1 MGKDLLSAIA
11 IPELT
16 GKVVIVT
23 GGHTGLYVDSVGSN
37 NNHLLLFGFPL
48 VLAIERTGSS
58 SLVPLLTLSSA
69 SGFGTSIEL
78 ARHGARVYI
87 ASRSQT
93 RFEHARRDIIAECSE
108 REVDVRFLNLDLSS
122 MSSVRHAAEQFI
134 RQESRLHL
142 LVNNAGIMCVP
153 YDETRDGFEMQ
164 LAVNYIGHFLFT
176 SLLLPTLQQTAAE
189 AADKGSVRIVNVSSD
204 GHAKLAPKEGI
215 IFSDMNMKAFSV
227 WARYGHSKLANVL
240 HSRELA
246 KRYPDILALSVHP
259 GTVKTGLA
267 AGPISST
274 PLYRLIK
281 PLVELGAPGP
291 RKGAASIIFA
301 AVSPQLKLECHNGA
315 YLLPIGR
322 LSAPSKAGS
331 DAKMAEELW
340 EWTVNALSHVKVD
353 E

>member
-11 IPELT
+11 IPELA

-23 GGHTGLYVDSVGSN
+23 GGHTGL
-37 NNHLLLFGFPL
+37 
-48 VLAIERTGSS
+48 
-58 SLVPLLTLSSA
+58 
-69 SGFGTSIEL
+69 GFGTSIEL

-134 RQESRLHL
+134 R
-142 LVNNAGIMCVP
+142 
-153 YDETRDGFEMQ
+153 
-164 LAVNYIGHFLFT
+164 
-176 SLLLPTLQQTAAE
+176 LLLPTLQQTAAE

-246 KRYPDILALSVHP
+246 KRHPDILALSVHP

-291 RKGAASIIFA
+291 RKGAASILFA

>member
-23 GGHTGLYVDSVGSN
+23 GGHTGL
-37 NNHLLLFGFPL
+37 
-48 VLAIERTGSS
+48 
-58 SLVPLLTLSSA
+58 
-69 SGFGTSIEL
+69 GFGTSIEL

-134 RQESRLHL
+134 R
-142 LVNNAGIMCVP
+142 CVF
-153 YDETRDGFEMQ
+153 GFSVIDVFFNPTYSFIAQ
-164 LAVNYIGHFLFT
+164 SFAVLTTDTPDLVNYIGHFLFT

-291 RKGAASIIFA
+291 RKGAASILFA

>member
-16 GKVVIVT
+16 GKVVIVI
-23 GGHTGLYVDSVGSN
+23 GGHTGL
-37 NNHLLLFGFPL
+37 
-48 VLAIERTGSS
+48 
-58 SLVPLLTLSSA
+58 
-69 SGFGTSIEL
+69 GFGTSIEL

-142 LVNNAGIMCVP
+142 LVNNAGVVLSSL
-153 YDETRDGFEMQ
+153 Q
-164 LAVNYIGHFLFT
+164 LDYVCSVNYIGHFLFT

-291 RKGAASIIFA
+291 RKGAASILFA

>member
-1 MGKDLLSAIA
+1 MGKDLLSTIA

-23 GGHTGLYVDSVGSN
+23 GGHTGL
-37 NNHLLLFGFPL
+37 
-48 VLAIERTGSS
+48 
-58 SLVPLLTLSSA
+58 
-69 SGFGTSIEL
+69 GFGTSIEL

-93 RFEHARRDIIAECSE
+93 RFEHARRDIISECSE

-122 MSSVRHAAEQFI
+122 MSSVRQAAEQFV
-134 RQESRLHL
+134 RVLSSL
-142 LVNNAGIMCVP
+142 
-153 YDETRDGFEMQ
+153 Q
-164 LAVNYIGHFLFT
+164 LGYVNYIGHFLFT

-291 RKGAASIIFA
+291 RKGAASILFA

>member
-23 GGHTGLYVDSVGSN
+23 GGHTGL
-37 NNHLLLFGFPL
+37 
-48 VLAIERTGSS
+48 
-58 SLVPLLTLSSA
+58 
-69 SGFGTSIEL
+69 GFGTSIEL

-134 RQESRLHL
+134 R
-142 LVNNAGIMCVP
+142 
-153 YDETRDGFEMQ
+153 
-164 LAVNYIGHFLFT
+164 
-176 SLLLPTLQQTAAE
+176 LLLPTLQQTAAE

-259 GTVKTGLA
+259 GTVKT
-267 AGPISST
+267 
-274 PLYRLIK
+274 LIK

>member
-1 MGKDLLSAIA
+1 MGKDLLSTIA

-23 GGHTGLYVDSVGSN
+23 GGHTGL
-37 NNHLLLFGFPL
+37 
-48 VLAIERTGSS
+48 
-58 SLVPLLTLSSA
+58 
-69 SGFGTSIEL
+69 GFGTSIEL

-87 ASRSQT
+87 ASRSHT
-93 RFEHARRDIIAECSE
+93 RFEHARRDIISECSE

-142 LVNNAGIMCVP
+142 LVNNAGVGDP
-153 YDETRDGFEMQ
+153 DLTEPLVKEFLSSLQ
-164 LAVNYIGHFLFT
+164 LGYVNYIGHFLFT

-291 RKGAASIIFA
+291 RKGAASILFA

>member
-48 VLAIERTGSS
+48 VLVIERTGSS

-87 ASRSQT
+87 ASRSHT
-93 RFEHARRDIIAECSE
+93 RFEHARRDIISECSE

-134 RQESRLHL
+134 R
-142 LVNNAGIMCVP
+142 
-153 YDETRDGFEMQ
+153 
-164 LAVNYIGHFLFT
+164 
-176 SLLLPTLQQTAAE
+176 LLLPTLQQTAAEAAE

-246 KRYPDILALSVHP
+246 KRHPDILALSVHP

-291 RKGAASIIFA
+291 RKGAASILFA